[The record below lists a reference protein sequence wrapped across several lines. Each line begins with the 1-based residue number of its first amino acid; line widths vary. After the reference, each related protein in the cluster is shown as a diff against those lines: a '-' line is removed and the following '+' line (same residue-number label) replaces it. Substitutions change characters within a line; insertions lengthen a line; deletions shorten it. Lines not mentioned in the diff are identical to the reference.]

1 MKETH
6 EIQVNPWVGK
16 EEGMVITP
24 VFLPGRAHGKRG
36 LVAYSPR
43 GRLESDTTLR
53 LSTTQLI
60 YSVVP
65 VAAMQQSDVCVSGHM
80 LFSCSVPTRLCDL
93 MDCSTPGFPV
103 LHYFLQFAQTHVH
116 WAGDAIQPSYP
127 LLSPSPTFSL
137 SQHQGLFQW
146 LGSSYQMAKV
156 SEHQSQ
162 HQSFQWI
169 FRIDFL

>member
-116 WAGDAIQPSYP
+116 
-127 LLSPSPTFSL
+127 
-137 SQHQGLFQW
+137 
-146 LGSSYQMAKV
+146 
-156 SEHQSQ
+156 
-162 HQSFQWI
+162 
-169 FRIDFL
+169 

>member
-1 MKETH
+1 MKETP

-80 LFSCSVPTRLCDL
+80 LFSCSVPTRL
-93 MDCSTPGFPV
+93 
-103 LHYFLQFAQTHVH
+103 
-116 WAGDAIQPSYP
+116 
-127 LLSPSPTFSL
+127 
-137 SQHQGLFQW
+137 
-146 LGSSYQMAKV
+146 
-156 SEHQSQ
+156 
-162 HQSFQWI
+162 
-169 FRIDFL
+169 